1 MGARGD
7 NKYKFFM
14 GEKKETDE
22 LKMRRPRAC
31 ALRLLGPTRK
41 KQRTTMTIKTE
52 LVVGLNYDFAP
63 AAAHSA
69 AMKLNRK
76 TTRPQRR
83 LYRDFESNRDYVA

>member
-22 LKMRRPRAC
+22 LKMRRPSRG

-52 LVVGLNYDFAP
+52 LVVGLNYDCSGGALCG
-63 AAAHSA
+63 HEIKSEDDSTS
-69 AMKLNRK
+69 K
-76 TTRPQRR
+76 TVVGERILFR
-83 LYRDFESNRDYVA
+83 